1 VADREQK
8 EREAGLAFS
17 DVLRERLAA
26 ERRGLLE
33 RFAVR
38 EDAELAEAPPKQ
50 GVGDEG

>member
-1 VADREQK
+1 MADREQK

-38 EDAELAEAPPKQ
+38 EDKEQVEGRSEREAE
-50 GVGDEG
+50 DEG